1 MTGDFQAT
9 IGAPDVFVPAGDEY
23 GLPDTPVFVGTTVS
37 PFGERQP
44 CGLEGPRRFFPPLGE
59 LVYSLFT
66 VPMEEASMSVSGED
80 G

>member
-44 CGLEGPRRFFPPLGE
+44 CGLEGPRRFLLPPGE

-66 VPMEEASMSVSGED
+66 VPVEEASVPVSGED